1 MRWRYFS
8 RMLIWIAAI
17 IAGAAAVILVYG
29 LKPGTGLTL
38 LSAGLRLV
46 AVTGLVAL
54 ILNAAL
60 GAARPAPA
68 LVALDASASWL
79 RDGDSSRFREALQRA
94 RGDASG
100 DLLLFGDST
109 RVISG
114 DVIPTDDASR
124 VRPAVERAIAEGR
137 PLRIYTDGELEDAEA
152 LAPLVGGSGIVVMRS
167 KDATDVAIAELR
179 VVRATVGGDTLDV
192 DIAMTGSARG
202 GPASR
207 LTITLGDRVVTTVS
221 VDSIGAYGERI
232 VAARVPVPNV
242 TGPMIIGASL
252 SAPGDRTPGNDS
264 LAVAIDVMPG
274 AGAVVISTAPDYDV
288 RDLAS
293 VLRGTVLLPTR
304 GFYHVAPG
312 RWREEGSL
320 GDATEDDVRRAAR
333 EAPLLVLHGDTAIFG
348 DPRSFARGSLLLV
361 APPATPA
368 EEWYATGAP
377 TSPMS
382 TALSG
387 SPWDS
392 LPPLEV
398 SPVTQAGNFEVL
410 ETRRARRL
418 ERRVAAIGWER
429 PKRTVLVPAAGFWRW
444 RFRGGAPAAA
454 HSAFWGS
461 IIDWL
466 AAERADNRAATPADG
481 AVREG
486 QPVRWRR
493 GLPTDTIVPVGLV
506 RRGTGER
513 DSMTVQFTSGSLFAE
528 TPARRA
534 GVYDITTKGGSSIL
548 VVNAS
553 AEALPRRPSVVEG
566 DIGTGE
572 ALMDAPRLRGIGW
585 IFAIV
590 ILSLCTEWIV
600 RRRLGLR

>member
-1 MRWRYFS
+1 
-8 RMLIWIAAI
+8 MLIWIAAV

-38 LSAGLRLV
+38 VSAGLRLV
-46 AVTGLVAL
+46 AVTCLVAL

-60 GAARPAPA
+60 GAARPAAA
-68 LVALDASASWL
+68 LVALDVSASWL
-79 RDGDSSRFREALQRA
+79 RDGDSSRFREAAQRA
-94 RGDASG
+94 RSEASG
-100 DLLLFGDST
+100 NLLLFGDST
-109 RVISG
+109 RAATD
-114 DVIPTDDASR
+114 DVVPTDDASR
-124 VRPAVERAIAEGR
+124 VRPAVERAMAEGR
-137 PLRIYTDGELEDAEA
+137 PLRVYTDGELEDAEA

-167 KDATDVAIAELR
+167 EDATDVAIAELR

-192 DIAMTGSARG
+192 DVALTGSARG
-202 GPASR
+202 GPPGR
-207 LTITLGDRVVTTVS
+207 LTITLADRLVATIQ
-221 VDSIGAYGERI
+221 VDSVGPYGERI
-232 VAARVPVPNV
+232 VRARVPVPNV
-242 TGPMIIGASL
+242 TGPALIAASL
-252 SAPGDRTPGNDS
+252 TAPGDRIAANDS

-288 RDLAS
+288 RDLAA

-304 GFYHVAPG
+304 GYYRVAPG

-320 GDATEDDVRRAAR
+320 GEATEADVQRAAR

-348 DPRSFARGSLLLV
+348 DPRVFARGSLLLV
-361 APPATPA
+361 APPSTPS

-382 TALSG
+382 SALSG

-398 SPVTQAGNFEVL
+398 GPVTQTGNFEVL
-410 ETRRARRL
+410 EARRARRL

-466 AAERADNRAATPADG
+466 AAERADNRAASPADG

-493 GLPTDTIVPVGLV
+493 GLPTDTIVPVALV

-513 DSMTVQFTSGSLFAE
+513 DSITVHFTAGSLFTE
-528 TPARRA
+528 TPSRRA
-534 GVYDITTKGGSSIL
+534 GVYDITTKGGTSVL
-548 VVNAS
+548 VVNPS
-553 AEALPRRPSVVEG
+553 SEILPRRPSVVEG

-572 ALMDAPRLRGIGW
+572 ALTDAPRLRGIGW

-590 ILSLCTEWIV
+590 ILSLCVEWIL

>member
-1 MRWRYFS
+1 
-8 RMLIWIAAI
+8 MLIWVAAV
-17 IAGAAAVILVYG
+17 IAGVAAVILVYG

-38 LSAGLRLV
+38 VSAGLRLV
-46 AVTGLVAL
+46 AVTGLMAL

-60 GAARPAPA
+60 GAARPAAA
-68 LVALDASASWL
+68 LVALDVSASWL

-94 RGDASG
+94 RSEASG
-100 DLLLFGDST
+100 NLLLFGDST
-109 RVISG
+109 RAATG
-114 DVIPTDDASR
+114 DVVPADEASR
-124 VRPAVERAIAEGR
+124 VRPAVERAMAEGR
-137 PLRIYTDGELEDAEA
+137 PLRVYTDGELEDAEA
-152 LAPLVGGSGIVVMRS
+152 LASLVGGSGIIVMRS
-167 KDATDVAIAELR
+167 DDATDVAIEELR

-192 DIAMTGSARG
+192 DVALTGSARG
-202 GPASR
+202 GPPSR
-207 LTITLGDRVVTTVS
+207 LTISLADRLVATIQ
-221 VDSIGAYGERI
+221 VDSVGPYGERI
-232 VAARVPVPNV
+232 VRARVPVPDV
-242 TGPMIIGASL
+242 TGPMLIAASL
-252 SAPGDRTPGNDS
+252 SAPGDRIAANDS

-274 AGAVVISTAPDYDV
+274 AGAVVVSTAPDYDV
-288 RDLAS
+288 RDLAA

-304 GFYHVAPG
+304 GYYRVAPG

-320 GDATEDDVRRAAR
+320 AEASEADVQRAAR

-348 DPRSFARGSLLLV
+348 DPRVFARGSLLLV
-361 APPATPA
+361 TPPSTPG

-382 TALSG
+382 SALSG

-398 SPVTQAGNFEVL
+398 SPVAQAGNFEVL

-429 PKRTVLVPAAGFWRW
+429 PRRTVLVPAAGFWRW

-493 GLPTDTIVPVGLV
+493 GLPTDTIVPVALV

-513 DSMTVQFTSGSLFAE
+513 DSITVQFTAGSLFTE
-528 TPARRA
+528 TPSRRA
-534 GVYDITTKGGSSIL
+534 GVYDITTRGGTSVL
-548 VVNAS
+548 VVNSS
-553 AEALPRRPSVVEG
+553 AEILPRRPSVVEG

-572 ALMDAPRLRGIGW
+572 ALTDAPRLRGIGW

-590 ILSLCTEWIV
+590 ILSLCVEWIL

>member
-1 MRWRYFS
+1 
-8 RMLIWIAAI
+8 MLIWVAAV
-17 IAGAAAVILVYG
+17 IAGVAAVILVYG

-38 LSAGLRLV
+38 VSAGLRLV
-46 AVTGLVAL
+46 AVTGLMAL

-60 GAARPAPA
+60 GAARLAAA
-68 LVALDASASWL
+68 LVALDVSASWL

-94 RGDASG
+94 RSEASG
-100 DLLLFGDST
+100 NLLLFGDST
-109 RVISG
+109 RAATG
-114 DVIPTDDASR
+114 DVVPADEASR
-124 VRPAVERAIAEGR
+124 VRPAVERAMAEGR
-137 PLRIYTDGELEDAEA
+137 PLRVYTDGELEDAEA
-152 LAPLVGGSGIVVMRS
+152 LASLVGGSGIIVMRS
-167 KDATDVAIAELR
+167 DDATDVAIEELR

-192 DIAMTGSARG
+192 DVALTGSARG
-202 GPASR
+202 GPPSR
-207 LTITLGDRVVTTVS
+207 LTISLADRLVATIQ
-221 VDSIGAYGERI
+221 VDSVGPYGERI
-232 VAARVPVPNV
+232 VRARVPVPDV
-242 TGPMIIGASL
+242 TGPMLIAASL
-252 SAPGDRTPGNDS
+252 SAPGDRIAANDS

-274 AGAVVISTAPDYDV
+274 AGAVVVSTAPDYDV
-288 RDLAS
+288 RDLAA

-304 GFYHVAPG
+304 GYYRVAPG

-320 GDATEDDVRRAAR
+320 AEASEADVQRAAR

-348 DPRSFARGSLLLV
+348 DPRVFARGSLLLV
-361 APPATPA
+361 TPPSTPG

-382 TALSG
+382 SALSG

-398 SPVTQAGNFEVL
+398 SPVAQAGNFEVL

-429 PKRTVLVPAAGFWRW
+429 PRRTVLVPAAGFWRW

-493 GLPTDTIVPVGLV
+493 GLPTDTIVPVALV

-513 DSMTVQFTSGSLFAE
+513 DSITVQFTAGSLFTE
-528 TPARRA
+528 TPSRRA
-534 GVYDITTKGGSSIL
+534 GVYDITTRGGTSVL
-548 VVNAS
+548 VVNPS
-553 AEALPRRPSVVEG
+553 AEILPRRPSVVEG

-572 ALMDAPRLRGIGW
+572 ALTDAPRLRGIGW

-590 ILSLCTEWIV
+590 ILSLCVEWIL

>member
-1 MRWRYFS
+1 
-8 RMLIWIAAI
+8 MLIWIAAI
-17 IAGAAAVILVYG
+17 IAGVAAVILVYG
-29 LKPGTGLTL
+29 PKPGGGLTL
-38 LSAGLRLV
+38 LSAGLRLM
-46 AVTGLVAL
+46 AITGLVAL

-68 LVALDASASWL
+68 IVALDVSASWV
-79 RDGDSSRFREALQRA
+79 RSGDSARFREALARA
-94 RGDASG
+94 RDEATGE
-100 DLLLFGDST
+100 LLLFGDSL
-109 RVISG
+109 RVDGGTVTPS
-114 DVIPTDDASR
+114 DDASR
-124 VRPAVERAIAEGR
+124 IRPAVERATAEGR

-152 LAPLVGGSGIVVMRS
+152 LAPLVGGSGVVVMRAD
-167 KDATDVAIAELR
+167 DAADLAISELR

-192 DIAMTGSARG
+192 DVALTGSVRG

-207 LTITLGDRVVTTVS
+207 LTITLGGREVTTVP
-221 VDSIGAYGERI
+221 VDSVGPYGERI
-232 VAARVPVPNV
+232 VRARVPVPNV
-242 TGPMIIGASL
+242 TGAIVLGASV
-252 SAPGDRTPGNDS
+252 AVTGDRTPANDS
-264 LAVAIDVMPG
+264 LSVAVDVMPG
-274 AGAVVISTAPDYDV
+274 AGAVIISTAPDYDV
-288 RDLAS
+288 RDLAA

-304 GFYHVAPG
+304 GFYRVAPG

-320 GDATEDDVRRAAR
+320 GETTEAEVQRAAR

-348 DPRSFARGSLLLV
+348 DPRIFARGSLLLV
-361 APPATPA
+361 APPATPG

-377 TSPMS
+377 TSPMA

-392 LPPLEV
+392 LPPLDVGPV
-398 SPVTQAGNFEVL
+398 SSPGNFEVL

-429 PKRTVLVPAAGFWRW
+429 PKRTVLVAASGFWRW

-461 IIDWL
+461 VIDWL

-486 QPVRWRR
+486 QPIRWRR
-493 GLPTDTIVPVGLV
+493 GLPTDTVVPVALV
-506 RRGTGER
+506 RRGTTQQ
-513 DSMTVQFTSGSLFAE
+513 DSVTVRFTSGSLFAE
-528 TPARRA
+528 TPARPA
-534 GVYDITTKGGSSIL
+534 GVYDITTRGGSSVL
-548 VVNAS
+548 VVNPS
-553 AEALPRRPSVVEG
+553 AEVLPRRPSVVEG

-572 ALMDAPRLRGIGW
+572 ALTDAPRLRGIGW

-590 ILSLCTEWIV
+590 IFSLCTEWII